1 MSQQV
6 DKEKPSGSDKLKAS
20 SMGKA
25 LKRVFRQEDLLK
37 KIEPQPATE
46 SFLMSEARRKIFQ
59 HLCQNP
65 CDHVRGVAKAV
76 GTSAPASGW
85 QLNALKK
92 AYLLESITLRRKKVY
107 WPMDMLDYQDIPVAE
122 IFRREWA
129 GQLLALTLGA
139 QKGGITESEAVEEL
153 RESQQKVNNWL
164 GLMTMVGILAK
175 SGAGRGARYKISSDF
190 IKKVKY
196 YEARAEGYS
205 VFLLV
210 LVETD
215 GLIPKSPRLT
225 GTTLSVS
232 IKLPSGRQRLRLEC
246 NPLASA
252 SRMLKYA

>member
-1 MSQQV
+1 
-6 DKEKPSGSDKLKAS
+6 
-20 SMGKA
+20 MGRA
-25 LKRVFRQEDLLK
+25 LKRVFRQEDLLR

-46 SFLMSEARRKIFQ
+46 SFLMSDSRRRIFQ

-65 CDHVRGVAKAV
+65 CDHVRGVAKAT

-107 WPMDMLDYQDIPVAE
+107 WPRDMLDYQDIPAAE
-122 IFRREWA
+122 MFRRVWA
-129 GQLLALTLGA
+129 GQLLALALRT
-139 QKGGITESEAVEEL
+139 QKNGMTESEAVEEL

-164 GLMTMVGILAK
+164 GLMSLVGILAK

-190 IKKVKY
+190 IKKVRY

-205 VFLLV
+205 VFLLG

-215 GLIPKSPRLT
+215 GLIPKGPRLT
-225 GTTLSVS
+225 GTTLSVNV
-232 IKLPSGRQRLRLEC
+232 KLPSGRRRLRLEC
-246 NPLASA
+246 NPLATA
-252 SRMLKYA
+252 ARVMKI